1 MLTEL
6 QVDGGWEG
14 LQPGYRAIAESTTG
28 SRSVSVPSGVPGLW
42 QRGRELSH
50 RSLQCPW
57 PGTSSMCLLTEPC
70 LDVTLLGSPCITEV
84 CW

>member
-28 SRSVSVPSGVPGLW
+28 PRSVSLPSGVPW
-42 QRGRELSH
+42 TVAKREGVES
-50 RSLQCPW
+50 QV
-57 PGTSSMCLLTEPC
+57 TSVSMARNKFYVP
-70 LDVTLLGSPCITEV
+70 IN
-84 CW
+84 